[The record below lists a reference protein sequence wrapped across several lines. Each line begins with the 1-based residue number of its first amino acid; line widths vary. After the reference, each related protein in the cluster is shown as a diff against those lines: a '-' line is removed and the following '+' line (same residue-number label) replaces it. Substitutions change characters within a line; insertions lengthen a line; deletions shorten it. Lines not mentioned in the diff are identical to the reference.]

1 MIEKQ
6 REVDTGQPGKTV
18 TSWLAGTW
26 KACGQ
31 LSAGMLIALA
41 LMGFL
46 AHRSSGTEAML
57 ASFMAG
63 MLCWLGAI
71 LALLITSRTH
81 GATQAVAGMLLSM
94 ACRLGFVLIAFLV
107 LKQWSDKIGQ
117 SNLVFH
123 LLAYYALALVLETVL
138 VVNLIRQAES
148 TPGVS

>member
-1 MIEKQ
+1 MIVNQ
-6 REVDTGQPGKTV
+6 READTGQPGKAV

-46 AHRSSGTEAML
+46 AHRSYGTEAML

-71 LALLITSRTH
+71 LALLITSKTH
-81 GATQAVAGMLLSM
+81 GARQAVAGMLLSM

-107 LKQWSDKIGQ
+107 LKQWSDKIGE
-117 SNLVFH
+117 SKLVFH
-123 LLAYYALALVLETVL
+123 LLPYYGMALTLGTILVIH
-138 VVNLIRQAES
+138 LIQRTES
-148 TPGVS
+148 GTEVS